1 MMNDIQDDY
10 KDKIASSLEVMVN
23 CFERMNLTAEQ
34 IMDQISDMPKIL
46 RNKILTTASLAGKKE
61 LAEKIGTANEMIKLK
76 NIDKF
81 KESVVNGTHE
91 KFLSNM
97 TWSDKAL
104 LLMDMGLFSAILPRD
119 LELSEE
125 DQKYRDIVKKSMD
138 KDIEK
143 MGLNQDIGITHHV
156 QGRDIVKK
164 SMDRDIEKIGLNQ
177 DICIAHHVQGRDDF
191 SVKTDSQY
199 IPRKIK
205 K

>member
-10 KDKIASSLEVMVN
+10 KEKIASSLELMVN

-104 LLMDMGLFSAILPRD
+104 LLMNMGLFSAILPRD

-143 MGLNQDIGITHHV
+143 MGLSQDIG
-156 QGRDIVKK
+156 
-164 SMDRDIEKIGLNQ
+164 L
-177 DICIAHHVQGRDDF
+177 AHHVQGRDDF